1 MAAQEE
7 AGLMVWGMGMIE
19 RICNLVWKE
28 FVQFLRYRLLLIFVI
43 VFPVWNLASVA
54 GSIAEGILHIPTA
67 VYDQDCS
74 PDSRRL
80 VEMLSNSRHFD
91 VVRYVS
97 TRTELAQLLEQGTA
111 RVGVIIP
118 RGFGTDLVSNEAV
131 VQVLLDGT
139 EITTSLLAQAYLEAM
154 AYEYTQQMVGEDLQL
169 AVAVGDLEQL
179 EARSRVWFNEGLRT
193 ENFQLPAEMAG
204 GVALLAVF
212 LPAVAIV
219 REREQG
225 TLEQLFVTPIRPI
238 ELIVGKSLLALFVT
252 YLGFLGML
260 ALNVYHFEI
269 PLRGS
274 LVLLM
279 VLTGYYIFVELGWG
293 LLISVSAKTQG
304 QGLLLAFFL
313 VVLEVILS
321 GQILPVEFMPRPVQA
336 ISYLAP
342 NKHYTTIVRAVMLR
356 GVGLADL
363 WPQVI
368 ALGVLGVVLYT
379 IAAFR
384 LRKRLD

>member
-1 MAAQEE
+1 VQVI
-7 AGLMVWGMGMIE
+7 G
-19 RICNLVWKE
+19 RIRNLLWKE
-28 FVQFLRYRLLLIFVI
+28 LVQFLRYRLLLIFVI
-43 VFPVWNLASVA
+43 VFPVWNLMSVA
-54 GSIAEGILHIPTA
+54 SSIAEGIMHIPTA
-67 VYDQDCS
+67 VYDQDLG

-118 RGFGTDLVSNEAV
+118 RGFGAGLVGNEAV

-154 AYEYTQQMVGEDLQL
+154 AYEYTQQIVGEELQL

-193 ENFQLPAEMAG
+193 EDFQLPAEMAG
-204 GVALLAVF
+204 GVALLSIF
-212 LPAVAIV
+212 LPTVAIV
-219 REREQG
+219 RERERG

-238 ELIVGKSLLALFVT
+238 ELIVGKSLLALLIT
-252 YLGFLGML
+252 YVGFLGML
-260 ALNVYHFEI
+260 ALNVYHFEV

-274 LVLLM
+274 LALLM

-304 QGLLLAFFL
+304 QGLLVAFFL

-321 GQILPVEFMPRPVQA
+321 GQILPVEFMPRPVQMV
-336 ISYLAP
+336 SYLAP
-342 NKHYTTIVRAVMLR
+342 NKHYTAIVRAVMLR
-356 GVGLADL
+356 GVGLSDL

-379 IAAFR
+379 VAAFR
-384 LRKRLD
+384 LQKRLE

>member
-1 MAAQEE
+1 MSS
-7 AGLMVWGMGMIE
+7 GVPSSFV
-19 RICNLVWKE
+19 RIGNLIWKE
-28 FVQFLRYRLLLIFVI
+28 AIQFLRYRLLLIFVI
-43 VFPVWNLASVA
+43 VFPVWNLVSVA
-54 GSIAEGILHIPTA
+54 GSIAEGIVHIPT
-67 VYDQDCS
+67 VIYDQDRS

-91 VVRYVS
+91 VVRYAS
-97 TRTELAQLLEQGTA
+97 TQAELGQQLEQGTA
-111 RVGVIIP
+111 RVGVIVP
-118 RGFGTDLVSNEAV
+118 RGFGANLGAENGGAV

-154 AYEYTQQMVGEDLQL
+154 SYQYTQQMMGEERQL
-169 AVAVGDLEQL
+169 AVAIGDLEQL
-179 EARSRVWFNEGLRT
+179 ETRSRVWFNEGLRT

-204 GVALLAVF
+204 GVALLSIF
-212 LPAVAIV
+212 LPTVAIV
-219 REREQG
+219 RERERG

-238 ELIVGKSLLALFVT
+238 ELIVGKSLLALIIT
-252 YLGFLGML
+252 YVGFMGML
-260 ALNVYHFEI
+260 ALNVYHFEV

-293 LLISVSAKTQG
+293 LLISVIAKTQG
-304 QGLLLAFFL
+304 QGLLVAFFL

-321 GQILPVEFMPRPVQA
+321 GQILPVEFMPRPVQMV
-336 ISYLAP
+336 SYLAP
-342 NKHYTTIVRAVMLR
+342 NKHYTAIVRAVMLR

-379 IAAFR
+379 TAAFR

>member
-1 MAAQEE
+1 VQVI
-7 AGLMVWGMGMIE
+7 G
-19 RICNLVWKE
+19 RIGNLLWKE
-28 FVQFLRYRLLLIFVI
+28 LVQFLRYRLLLIFVI
-43 VFPVWNLASVA
+43 VFPVWNLMSVA
-54 GSIAEGILHIPTA
+54 GSIAEGIMHIPTA
-67 VYDQDCS
+67 VYDQDLS

-91 VVRYVS
+91 VVRYVG

-118 RGFGTDLVSNEAV
+118 QGFGVGLVSNEAV

-139 EITTSLLAQAYLEAM
+139 EITTSLLAQAYLEAIS
-154 AYEYTQQMVGEDLQL
+154 YQYTQQMVGEELRL
-169 AVAVGDLEQL
+169 AIAVGDQEQL

-204 GVALLAVF
+204 GVALLAIF

-219 REREQG
+219 RERERG

-238 ELIVGKSLLALFVT
+238 ELIVGKSLLALLVT
-252 YLGFLGML
+252 YVGFLGML
-260 ALNVYHFEI
+260 ALNVYHFEV

-293 LLISVSAKTQG
+293 LLISVVAKTQG

-321 GQILPVEFMPRPVQA
+321 GQILPVEFMPRPVQM

-342 NKHYTTIVRAVMLR
+342 NKHYTAIVRAVMLR
-356 GVGLADL
+356 GVGLSDL

-368 ALGVLGVVLYT
+368 ALGVLGVALYT
-379 IAAFR
+379 VAAFR
-384 LRKRLD
+384 LQKRLD

>member
-1 MAAQEE
+1 
-7 AGLMVWGMGMIE
+7 MGMEMIW
-19 RICNLVWKE
+19 RIGNLVWKE

-43 VFPVWNLASVA
+43 VFPVWNLMSVA
-54 GSIAEGILHIPTA
+54 GSIAEGIMHIPTV
-67 VYDQDCS
+67 VYDQDRS

-91 VVRYVS
+91 VVRYAG
-97 TRTELAQLLEQGTA
+97 TREELGRLLEQGTV
-111 RVGVIIP
+111 RVGVIVP
-118 RGFGTDLVSNEAV
+118 RGFGADLGVENGGAV

-139 EITTSLLAQAYLEAM
+139 EITTSLLAQAYLDAM
-154 AYEYTQQMVGEDLQL
+154 SYQYTQQMVGEELQL
-169 AVAVGDLEQL
+169 AVDVGDLEQL

-204 GVALLAVF
+204 GVALLSIF
-212 LPAVAIV
+212 LPTVAIV
-219 REREQG
+219 RERERG

-238 ELIVGKSLLALFVT
+238 ELIIGKSLLALLITYVGFV
-252 YLGFLGML
+252 GML
-260 ALNVYHFEI
+260 ALNVYHFEV
-269 PLRGS
+269 PFRGS
-274 LVLLM
+274 LILLM

-304 QGLLLAFFL
+304 QGLLVAFFL

-321 GQILPVEFMPRPVQA
+321 GQILPVEFMPRPVQMV
-336 ISYLAP
+336 SYLAP
-342 NKHYTTIVRAVMLR
+342 NKHYTAIVRAVMLR
-356 GVGLADL
+356 GVGLSDL

-368 ALGVLGVVLYT
+368 ALGVLGVALYT
-379 IAAFR
+379 VAAFR

>member
-1 MAAQEE
+1 
-7 AGLMVWGMGMIE
+7 MIW
-19 RICNLVWKE
+19 RIGNLLWKE

-43 VFPVWNLASVA
+43 VFPVWNLTSVA
-54 GSIAEGILHIPTA
+54 GSIAEGIMHIPTA
-67 VYDQDCS
+67 VYDQDLS

-91 VVRYVS
+91 VVRYVG
-97 TRTELAQLLEQGTA
+97 TRTELAQLLERGTA

-118 RGFGTDLVSNEAV
+118 RGFDAGLASDGAI

-154 AYEYTQQMVGEDLQL
+154 SYKYTQQMVGEELRL
-169 AVAVGDLEQL
+169 AIAVGDLEQL

-219 REREQG
+219 RERERG

-238 ELIVGKSLLALFVT
+238 ELIVGKSLLALLVT
-252 YLGFLGML
+252 YVGFLGML
-260 ALNVYHFEI
+260 ALNVYHFKI

-274 LVLLM
+274 LILLM

-293 LLISVSAKTQG
+293 LLISVVARTQG

-321 GQILPVEFMPRPVQA
+321 GQILPVEFMPRPVQMV
-336 ISYLAP
+336 SYLAP
-342 NKHYTTIVRAVMLR
+342 NKHYTAIVRAVMLR

-379 IAAFR
+379 VAAFR

>member
-1 MAAQEE
+1 
-7 AGLMVWGMGMIE
+7 MVHCLW
-19 RICNLVWKE
+19 NLVWKE
-28 FVQFLRYRLLLIFVI
+28 AVQFLRYRLLLIFVI
-43 VFPVWNLASVA
+43 VFPVWNLTSVA
-54 GSIAEGILHIPTA
+54 GSISEGIVHIPTA
-67 VYDQDCS
+67 VYDRDRS
-74 PDSRRL
+74 AESRRL
-80 VEMLSNSRHFD
+80 VEVMTNSRHFD
-91 VVRYVS
+91 VVHYAGARA
-97 TRTELAQLLEQGTA
+97 ELARLLERGTV
-111 RVGVIIP
+111 RVGVVIP
-118 RGFGTDLVSNEAV
+118 RGFGADLGAENEGAT

-154 AYEYTQQMVGEDLQL
+154 AYQYTQQMVGEELRL
-169 AVAVGDLEQL
+169 AVTVGDLEQL
-179 EARSRVWFNEGLRT
+179 EVRSRVWFNEGLRM

-238 ELIVGKSLLALFVT
+238 ELIVGKSLLALFIT
-252 YLGFLGML
+252 YVGFLGML
-260 ALNVYHFEI
+260 ALNVYYFEI

-279 VLTGYYIFVELGWG
+279 LLTGFYIFVELGWG
-293 LLISVSAKTQG
+293 LLISVVAKTQG
-304 QGLLLAFFL
+304 QGLLGAFFL

-321 GQILPVEFMPRPVQA
+321 GQVLPVAFMPRPVQMA
-336 ISYLAP
+336 SYLAP
-342 NKHYTTIVRAVMLR
+342 NKHYTAIVRAVMLR
-356 GVGLADL
+356 GAGLSDL

-368 ALGVLGVVLYT
+368 ALGMLGVVLY
-379 IAAFR
+379 AVAVFR